1 MKLTTENYNETVKNT
16 KGLLV
21 VDFWASWC
29 GPCRMMAPIIDEL
42 EAEMPDVT
50 FAKVNIDEEVQPA
63 LENNITSI
71 PTLLFVKDGEVI
83 NKSVGVVSKDQL
95 ISMINEAK

>member
-1 MKLTTENYNETVKNT
+1 MKLTTEKYNETVKNT

-29 GPCRMMAPIIDEL
+29 GPCKMLAPIIDEL
-42 EAEMPDVT
+42 EAEMPDVV
-50 FAKVNIDEEVQPA
+50 FAKVNVDEEVQPA

-71 PTLLFVKDGEVI
+71 PTLLFIKDGEIV
-83 NKSVGVVSKDQL
+83 NKSVGLVSKDEL
-95 ISMINEAK
+95 ISIINEVK

>member
-1 MKLTTENYNETVKNT
+1 MNLTTANYNETIKNT

-42 EAEMPDVT
+42 EAEMPEVT

-71 PTLLFVKDGEVI
+71 PTLLFVKNGEVV

-95 ISMINEAK
+95 ISMIKEVK

>member
-16 KGLLV
+16 KGLLI

-42 EAEMPDVT
+42 EAELSDVT

-71 PTLLFVKDGEVI
+71 PTLLFIKDGEVM

-95 ISMINEAK
+95 ISMINEVK

>member
-16 KGLLV
+16 KGLLI

-29 GPCRMMAPIIDEL
+29 GPCRMMAPIIEEL
-42 EAEMPDVT
+42 EAEMPEVT

-71 PTLLFVKDGEVI
+71 PTLLFIKDGEVV

-95 ISMINEAK
+95 VSMINEVK

>member
-1 MKLTTENYNETVKNT
+1 MRLTTENYNETVKNT
-16 KGLLV
+16 KGLLI

-42 EAEMPDVT
+42 DAEMPDVT

-71 PTLLFVKDGEVI
+71 PTLLFIKDGKVV

-95 ISMINEAK
+95 ASMIDEVK

>member
-1 MKLTTENYNETVKNT
+1 MKLTTANYNETIKNT
-16 KGLLV
+16 KGLLI

-42 EAEMPDVT
+42 EAEMPEVT

-71 PTLLFVKDGEVI
+71 PTLLFVKNGEVV
-83 NKSVGVVSKDQL
+83 NKSVGIVSKDQL
-95 ISMINEAK
+95 ISMIKEVK

>member
-16 KGLLV
+16 KGLLI

-29 GPCRMMAPIIDEL
+29 GPCRMMAPIIEEL
-42 EAEMPDVT
+42 EAEMPEVT

-71 PTLLFVKDGEVI
+71 PTLLFIKDGEVV

-95 ISMINEAK
+95 VSMIYEVK

>member
-1 MKLTTENYNETVKNT
+1 MKLTTEKYNETVKNT

-29 GPCRMMAPIIDEL
+29 GPCKMLAPIIDEL
-42 EAEMPDVT
+42 EAEMPDVV
-50 FAKVNIDEEVQPA
+50 FAKVNVDEEVQPA

-71 PTLLFVKDGEVI
+71 PTLLFIKDGEIV
-83 NKSVGVVSKDQL
+83 NKSIGLVSKDEL
-95 ISMINEAK
+95 ISIINEVK